1 MHRRTIHLARFKW
14 KLAAHKKAENVQAL
28 WLYCSKGLLSFELE
42 VKSGV
47 VIPKSAQIH
56 ARYSKNA
63 GSDNFIRVIDPK
75 IISHVGKEINDFTV
89 KGALGKGI
97 LLGEI
102 TIPLGD
108 GDESKTLPIMSTLD
122 DWGEWWRD
130 AHQNDLNR
138 VLGRKV

>member
-1 MHRRTIHLARFKW
+1 MHRRIIHSTRFKW
-14 KLAAHKKAENVQAL
+14 KLAAHRQPNNIKAL

-42 VKSGV
+42 VNDNV
-47 VIPKSAQIH
+47 EIPKSAQNH
-56 ARYSKNA
+56 ARNSKNLY
-63 GSDNFIRVIDPK
+63 SDHFIRVIDPK
-75 IISHVGKEINDFTV
+75 IIAHVGKEINTFTV

-102 TIPLGD
+102 TISLGD
-108 GDESKTLPIMSTLD
+108 TSKTLPIMSTLD

>member
-1 MHRRTIHLARFKW
+1 MHRRTIHLTRFKW
-14 KLAAHKKAENVQAL
+14 KLAAHKQPQNIQAL

-42 VKSGV
+42 VNLDV
-47 VIPKSAQIH
+47 EIPKSAKIH
-56 ARYSKNA
+56 ARYSKNLN
-63 GSDNFIRVIDPK
+63 SDNFIRVIDPK
-75 IISHVGKEINDFTV
+75 IIAHVGKEINNFTV

-108 GDESKTLPIMSTLD
+108 ASKTLPIMSTLD

-130 AHQNDLNR
+130 THQNDLNR

>member
-1 MHRRTIHLARFKW
+1 MPRRIIALSRFKW
-14 KLAAHKKAENVQAL
+14 KLAAHKKPENIQAL
-28 WLYCSKGLLSFELE
+28 WLYCSKKGLLSFELE
-42 VKSGV
+42 VNPSV
-47 VIPKSAQIH
+47 EIPRSAQIH
-56 ARYSKNA
+56 ARYSKNTD
-63 GSDNFIRVIDPK
+63 SDNFIRVIDPK
-75 IISHVGKEINDFTV
+75 IIAHVGKELKNLTV

-108 GDESKTLPIMSTLD
+108 VSKTLPIMSTLD

-130 AHQNDLNR
+130 THQNDLNR